1 MSKKKKHDPKCFR
14 IRPKLD
20 TVGATIAGLIAEA
33 RFESWHLGFEAA
45 TASYEANPKNSQTHT
60 THTHRSTK

>member
-1 MSKKKKHDPKCFR
+1 MSKKNKHDLKSFR

-33 RFESWHLGFEAA
+33 RFESWHLGYEAA
-45 TASYEANPKNSQTHT
+45 VASFESNPKNSQTHT
-60 THTHRSTK
+60 HRSTK